1 MWIVAL
7 ALRRPVTIIAMAAL
21 MMLLGLYSFFSMS
34 KDIFPA
40 VNLPEVNLV
49 WYYPGMSAPEIEK
62 RIVNITERATSQTVT
77 GVDHI
82 ESNSFNGIG
91 LIKIYFKENA
101 STALAISQLSSV
113 SSAIRNILPQGIAPP
128 TILDFNAT
136 NVPIIDVVSTS
147 ETLTEMQLYDYMFNF
162 VGLFLF
168 TLPGVQ
174 SPAPFGGATRQVMLN
189 LDPSQLYAK
198 GVSPQDVLN
207 TLETSNVILPGGTA
221 KFGNYEYVVT
231 LNGSPIK
238 VDEFN
243 RIPIKY
249 QNNATVFVGD
259 VAPASDS
266 YAVQTDIAR
275 VNGVRASF
283 RYVLKLASAST
294 LDVVNDVKGV
304 VPRIMA
310 LAPKG
315 TKIYLAFDQ
324 SLFVKDSLIDV
335 FQEIFIASVLVG
347 IMTIIFLG
355 SWRSTLIVI
364 TSIPLAIM
372 TSIAALHITGQT
384 INIMTLGGLALSVG
398 MLVDDATVEVENIHR
413 NHAMGKPLAVAILD
427 GAHQIAM
434 PALVG
439 TLCICIVFAPVAMLK
454 GVSKFLFTPL
464 AMAVIFAML
473 TSYLLSRTLVATMA
487 ITLLPEDPKE
497 HGIGGRVGE
506 YLERFDQAFE
516 RFKGRYKSGLTTAL
530 EHRGLVLG
538 CIGVL
543 ILSSLLL
550 LFAVGQDFFPYV
562 DAGQIKLHV
571 RVPAGTRL
579 EETERLMAKVENIVR
594 DTIPPDELQL
604 MTDHI
609 GLPVYWALLFYQT
622 DTIGPQDADLQ
633 IELSEKHHP
642 SLGYIKKIRQTVN
655 EQMPGVEIYS
665 QAADITSQVLNFGL
679 SAPIDVQFQGRD
691 AYSSYKL
698 AVELLPK
705 VKTIP
710 GAVDVRIPETFDYPT
725 LKVNIDRAKA
735 LQLGISENLA
745 AQNLLNSLASSVVV
759 APNNWLDWDIGVNYS
774 VAVQTPQH
782 VVNSIDE
789 VLKTPINPGG
799 VGGNGTS
806 SSTNRYSN
814 SISSSSTNTTNA
826 QTQFVS
832 NIASVEHTVEPLGI
846 AHMNVLPVVDL
857 NCGVEGRDLGGVAAD
872 VQKAI
877 NTLKDIPPG
886 TTVQIRGQS
895 AAMHE
900 AFGGMGQGLILAMV
914 LVYLLMAINFQSWL
928 DPLLIMMALPGA
940 LAGVLWMLVIWHT
953 TLNVQSLMGAIMSIG
968 VATTNGNL
976 LITFANEYMEKENVD
991 PMTAAIEAGTTRL
1004 RPVLMTA
1011 LAMILGMLPMSLALG
1026 AGGGENA
1033 PLGRAVIGGLIAATF
1048 MTLLVIPIVYSFVG
1062 GTRVSKLQRDAR
1074 MRRILEQ
1081 TEAAQEAK
1089 M

>member
-21 MMLLGLYSFFSMS
+21 MMLFGLYSFFSMS

-82 ESNSFNGIG
+82 ESNSFTGIG
-91 LIKIYFKENA
+91 LIKIYFQENA

-113 SSAIRNILPQGIAPP
+113 TNAIRNILPQGIAPP
-128 TILDFNAT
+128 TILNFNAT
-136 NVPIIDVVSTS
+136 NVPIIDVISTS
-147 ETLTEMQLYDYMFNF
+147 ETLSEMQLYDYMFNF

-189 LDPSQLYAK
+189 LDPTQLYAK
-198 GVSPQDVLN
+198 GVAPEDVLN

-243 RIPIKY
+243 KIPIKY

-304 VPRIMA
+304 IPRVNA

-324 SLFVKDSLIDV
+324 SLFVKESLIDV

-372 TSIAALHITGQT
+372 TSIAALHVTGQT

-487 ITLLPEDPKE
+487 INLLPEDPNE
-497 HGIGGRVGE
+497 QGIGGRVGE
-506 YLERFDQAFE
+506 YLERFDHAFE

-538 CIGVL
+538 CIAVV
-543 ILSSLLL
+543 ISSSMLL

-562 DAGQIKLHV
+562 DAGQIKFHV
-571 RVPAGTRL
+571 RVPAGIRL
-579 EETERLMAKVENIVR
+579 EESERILAKVENIVR
-594 DTIPPDELQL
+594 STIPAGELQL

-642 SLGYIKKIRQTVN
+642 SLGYIAKIRQAVN
-655 EQMPGVEIYS
+655 EQMPGVQIYS

-691 AYSSYKL
+691 AYASYKL

-725 LKVNIDRAKA
+725 LKVKIDRAKA

-759 APNNWLDWDIGVNYS
+759 APNNWLDWDTGVNYS

-789 VLKTPINPGG
+789 VLKTPVNPALS
-799 VGGNGTS
+799 NASTSTSASNYS
-806 SSTNRYSN
+806 SSG
-814 SISSSSTNTTNA
+814 TTSGGS

-832 NIASVEHTVEPLGI
+832 NIASVEHTVTPLGI

-857 NCGVEGRDLGGVAAD
+857 DCGVEGRDLGGVAAD

-877 NTLKDIPPG
+877 NTLKDIPAG
-886 TTVQIRGQS
+886 TTIQIRGQS
-895 AAMHE
+895 QAMHE
-900 AFGGMGQGLILAMV
+900 AFGGMGQGLLLAMV

-953 TLNVQSLMGAIMSIG
+953 TLNVQSLMGAIMSVG

-1062 GTRVSKLQRDAR
+1062 GTRISKLQRDAQ

-1081 TEAAQEAK
+1081 TEAAQEVK

>member
-21 MMLLGLYSFFSMS
+21 MMLFGLYSFFSMS

-82 ESNSFNGIG
+82 ESNSFSGIG
-91 LIKIYFKENA
+91 VVKIYFKENA
-101 STALAISQLSSV
+101 STALAIAQLSSV

-147 ETLTEMQLYDYMFNF
+147 ETLSEMQLYDYMFNF

-189 LDPSQLYAK
+189 LDPERLYAK

-243 RIPIKY
+243 HIPIKY
-249 QNNATVFVGD
+249 ENNATVFVGD

-304 VPRIMA
+304 IPRINA

-347 IMTIIFLG
+347 IMTIVFLG

-372 TSIAALHITGQT
+372 TSIAALHVTGQT

-487 ITLLPEDPKE
+487 INLLPEDPNE

-538 CIGVL
+538 CIVVV
-543 ILSSLLL
+543 ILSSMLL

-594 DTIPPDELQL
+594 STVPANELQL

-642 SLGYIKKIRQTVN
+642 SLGYIKKIREAVN
-655 EQMPGVEIYS
+655 EQMPGVQIYS

-705 VKTIP
+705 VKVIP

-725 LKVNIDRAKA
+725 LRLNIDRAKA

-759 APNNWLDWDIGVNYS
+759 APNNWLDWDTGVNYS

-782 VVNSIDE
+782 VLNSFDE
-789 VLKTPINPGG
+789 VLKTPVNSSLVSSNTNSTSTGSSNP
-799 VGGNGTS
+799 
-806 SSTNRYSN
+806 
-814 SISSSSTNTTNA
+814 

-832 NIASVEHTVEPLGI
+832 NIASIEHTVTPLGI
-846 AHMNVLPVVDL
+846 AHMNVLPVIDL

-877 NTLKDIPPG
+877 ATLKDIPPG

-895 AAMHE
+895 QAMHE
-900 AFGGMGQGLILAMV
+900 AFGGMGSGLILAMV

-953 TLNVQSLMGAIMSIG
+953 TLNVQSLMGAIMSVG

-1062 GTRVSKLQRDAR
+1062 GTRISKLQRDAQ
-1074 MRRILEQ
+1074 MRRTWAL
-1081 TEAAQEAK
+1081 TEAAKEEQ

>member
-7 ALRRPVTIIAMAAL
+7 ALRRPVTIIALAAL
-21 MMLLGLYSFFSMS
+21 MMLFGLYAFFSMS

-40 VNLPEVNLV
+40 VNIPEVNLV

-189 LDPSQLYAK
+189 LDPGRVYAK
-198 GVSPQDVLN
+198 GGSPQDVLN

-238 VDEFN
+238 TDEFN
-243 RIPIKY
+243 RIPVKY

-259 VAPASDS
+259 VAPVSDS

-283 RYVLKLASAST
+283 RYVCKLASAST

-304 VPRIMA
+304 VQRIMA

-324 SLFVKDSLIDV
+324 SQFVKQSLIDV

-398 MLVDDATVEVENIHR
+398 MLVDDATVEIENIHR

-487 ITLLPEDPKE
+487 INLLPEDPKE

-516 RFKGRYKSGLTTAL
+516 RFKERYRRGLTTAL
-530 EHRGLVLG
+530 NHRGLVLG
-538 CIGVL
+538 CVAVV

-550 LFAVGQDFFPYV
+550 LMAVGQDFFPYV

-642 SLGYIKKIRQTVN
+642 SLGYIRKIRQAVN
-655 EQMPGVEIYS
+655 EQLPGVLIYS

-698 AVELLPK
+698 AIELLPK
-705 VKTIP
+705 VKAIP

-759 APNNWLDWDIGVNYS
+759 APNNWLDWDTGVNYS

-782 VVNSIDE
+782 VLNSFDE
-789 VLKTPINPGG
+789 VLKTP
-799 VGGNGTS
+799 VNGLVSSNIDASSTS
-806 SSTNRYSN
+806 SS
-814 SISSSSTNTTNA
+814 NA

-832 NIASVEHTVEPLGI
+832 NIASIQHTVTPLGI
-846 AHMNVLPVVDL
+846 AHMNVLPVIDL
-857 NCGVEGRDLGGVAAD
+857 NCGVEGRD
-872 VQKAI
+872 
-877 NTLKDIPPG
+877 
-886 TTVQIRGQS
+886 
-895 AAMHE
+895 
-900 AFGGMGQGLILAMV
+900 
-914 LVYLLMAINFQSWL
+914 
-928 DPLLIMMALPGA
+928 
-940 LAGVLWMLVIWHT
+940 
-953 TLNVQSLMGAIMSIG
+953 
-968 VATTNGNL
+968 
-976 LITFANEYMEKENVD
+976 
-991 PMTAAIEAGTTRL
+991 
-1004 RPVLMTA
+1004 
-1011 LAMILGMLPMSLALG
+1011 
-1026 AGGGENA
+1026 
-1033 PLGRAVIGGLIAATF
+1033 
-1048 MTLLVIPIVYSFVG
+1048 
-1062 GTRVSKLQRDAR
+1062 
-1074 MRRILEQ
+1074 
-1081 TEAAQEAK
+1081 
-1089 M
+1089 

>member
-21 MMLLGLYSFFSMS
+21 MMLFGLYSFFSMS

-82 ESNSFNGIG
+82 ESNSFTGIG
-91 LIKIYFKENA
+91 LIKIYFHENA

-113 SSAIRNILPQGIAPP
+113 TSAIRNILPQGIAPP

-189 LDPSQLYAK
+189 LDPAQLYAK

-207 TLETSNVILPGGTA
+207 TLEASNVILPGGTA
-221 KFGNYEYVVT
+221 KFGDYEYVVT

-243 RIPIKY
+243 KIPIKY
-249 QNNATVFVGD
+249 QNSATVFVGD

-304 VPRIMA
+304 IPRINA

-324 SLFVKDSLIDV
+324 STFVRESLVDV

-347 IMTIIFLG
+347 LMTIIFLG

-372 TSIAALHITGQT
+372 TSIAALHVTGQT

-487 ITLLPEDPKE
+487 INLLPEDPKE

-506 YLERFDQAFE
+506 YLERFDKSFE
-516 RFKGRYKSGLTTAL
+516 RFKERYRRGLTTAL
-530 EHRGLVLG
+530 HHRGLVLG
-538 CIGVL
+538 CVGAVIV
-543 ILSSLLL
+543 SSFLLL
-550 LFAVGQDFFPYV
+550 SAVGQDFFPYV

-579 EETERLMAKVENIVR
+579 EETERMMAKVENIVR
-594 DTIPPDELQL
+594 VTIPSDELQL

-633 IELSEKHHP
+633 IELSKKHHP
-642 SLGYIKKIRQTVN
+642 SLGYIKKIRQAVN
-655 EQMPGVEIYS
+655 EQMPGVQIYS

-698 AVELLPK
+698 AVELLSK

-725 LKVNIDRAKA
+725 LQVNIDRAKA

-745 AQNLLNSLASSVVV
+745 AENLLNSLASSVVV
-759 APNNWLDWDIGVNYS
+759 APNNWLDWDTGVNYS

-789 VLKTPINPGG
+789 VLKTPINPALL
-799 VGGNGTS
+799 
-806 SSTNRYSN
+806 SN
-814 SISSSSTNTTNA
+814 NSNTTDQ

-832 NIASVEHTVEPLGI
+832 NIASVKHTATPLGI

-857 NCGVEGRDLGGVAAD
+857 SCGVEGRDLGGVAAD

-877 NTLKDIPPG
+877 NTLKDIPAG

-900 AFGGMGQGLILAMV
+900 AFGGMGQGLVLAMV

-953 TLNVQSLMGAIMSIG
+953 TLNVQSLMGAIMSVG

-991 PMTAAIEAGTTRL
+991 PLTAAIEAGTTRL

-1011 LAMILGMLPMSLALG
+1011 FAMILGMLPMSLALG

-1062 GTRVSKLQRDAR
+1062 GTRVSKLQRDAQ
-1074 MRRILEQ
+1074 MRRTLEQ
-1081 TEAAQEAK
+1081 TEAAKEAQ

>member
-21 MMLLGLYSFFSMS
+21 MMLFGLYSFFSMS

-82 ESNSFNGIG
+82 ESNSFSGIG
-91 LIKIYFKENA
+91 VVKIYFQENA
-101 STALAISQLSSV
+101 STALAIAQLSSV
-113 SSAIRNILPQGIAPP
+113 TSAIRNILPQGIAPP
-128 TILDFNAT
+128 TILNFNAT
-136 NVPIIDVVSTS
+136 NVPIIDVISTS
-147 ETLTEMQLYDYMFNF
+147 ETLSEMQLYDYMFNF

-189 LDPSQLYAK
+189 LDPGRLYAK

-243 RIPIKY
+243 HIPIKY

-304 VPRIMA
+304 IPRINA

-347 IMTIIFLG
+347 IMTIVFLG

-372 TSIAALHITGQT
+372 TSIAALHVTGQT

-487 ITLLPEDPKE
+487 INLLPEDPNE

-538 CIGVL
+538 CIAVV
-543 ILSSLLL
+543 ILSSMLL

-579 EETERLMAKVENIVR
+579 EETERMMAKVENIVR
-594 DTIPPDELQL
+594 STIPSDELQL

-642 SLGYIKKIRQTVN
+642 SLGYIKKIRQAVN
-655 EQMPGVEIYS
+655 EQMPGVQIYS

-705 VKTIP
+705 IKVIP

-725 LKVNIDRAKA
+725 LRVNIDRAKA

-759 APNNWLDWDIGVNYS
+759 APNNWLDWDTGVNYS

-782 VVNSIDE
+782 VVNSFDE
-789 VLKTPINPGG
+789 VLKTP
-799 VGGNGTS
+799 VNGLV
-806 SSTNRYSN
+806 SSTSN
-814 SISSSSTNTTNA
+814 SDSTTTGSSNA

-832 NIASVEHTVEPLGI
+832 NIASIEHTVTPLGI
-846 AHMNVLPVVDL
+846 AHMNVLPVIDL

-877 NTLKDIPPG
+877 ATLKDIPPG

-895 AAMHE
+895 QAMRE
-900 AFGGMGQGLILAMV
+900 AFGGMGSGLILAMV

-953 TLNVQSLMGAIMSIG
+953 TLNVQSLMGAIMSVG

-1062 GTRVSKLQRDAR
+1062 GTRISKLQRDAQ
-1074 MRRILEQ
+1074 MRRTWAL
-1081 TEAAQEAK
+1081 TEAAKEAQ

>member
-1 MWIVAL
+1 MWIVAV
-7 ALRRPVTIIAMAAL
+7 ALRRPITIIAMAAL
-21 MMLLGLYSFFSMS
+21 MLLFGLYSFFSMS

-62 RIVNITERATSQTVT
+62 RIVNITERAASQTVT

-82 ESNSFNGIG
+82 ESNSFTGIG
-91 LIKIYFKENA
+91 LVKIYFQENA

-113 SSAIRNILPQGIAPP
+113 TNAIRNILPQGIAPP

-147 ETLTEMQLYDYMFNF
+147 ETLSEMQLYDYMFNF

-189 LDPSQLYAK
+189 LDPAQLYAK
-198 GVSPQDVLN
+198 GVAPEDVLN

-221 KFGNYEYVVT
+221 KFGNYEYVVA

-243 RIPIKY
+243 KIPIKY

-294 LDVVNDVKGV
+294 LNVVNDVKGV
-304 VPRIMA
+304 IPRINA

-372 TSIAALHITGQT
+372 TSIAALHVTGQT

-439 TLCICIVFAPVAMLK
+439 TLCICIVFAPVTMLK

-487 ITLLPEDPKE
+487 INLLPEDPNE

-506 YLERFDQAFE
+506 YLERFDHAFE

-538 CIGVL
+538 CIVVV
-543 ILSSLLL
+543 ILSSMLL

-562 DAGQIKLHV
+562 DAGQIKFHV

-579 EETERLMAKVENIVR
+579 EETERIMAKVENIVR
-594 DTIPPDELQL
+594 STIPTDELQL

-642 SLGYIKKIRQTVN
+642 SLGYIAKIRLAVN

-679 SAPIDVQFQGRD
+679 SSPIDVQFQGRD
-691 AYSSYKL
+691 AYASYKL

-705 VKTIP
+705 LKTIP

-725 LKVNIDRAKA
+725 LKVNIDRSKA
-735 LQLGISENLA
+735 LQLGISEDLA

-759 APNNWLDWDIGVNYS
+759 APNNWLDWDTGVNYS

-782 VVNSIDE
+782 VVNSFDQ
-789 VLKTPINPGG
+789 VLKTPINPVLASSGLAS
-799 VGGNGTS
+799 NNTS
-806 SSTNRYSN
+806 SDST
-814 SISSSSTNTTNA
+814 SSGTP
-826 QTQFVS
+826 QIQFVS
-832 NIASVEHTVEPLGI
+832 NIASIEHTVTPLGI

-857 NCGVEGRDLGGVAAD
+857 NCGVEGRDLGGVATD

-877 NTLKDIPPG
+877 NTLTHIPPG

-895 AAMHE
+895 QAMHE
-900 AFGGMGQGLILAMV
+900 AFGGMGQGLLLAMV

-953 TLNVQSLMGAIMSIG
+953 SLNVQSLMGAIMSVG

-1062 GTRVSKLQRDAR
+1062 GTRISKLQRDAQ

>member
-1 MWIVAL
+1 
-7 ALRRPVTIIAMAAL
+7 MAAL
-21 MMLLGLYSFFSMS
+21 MMLFGLYSFFSMS

-91 LIKIYFKENA
+91 LVKIYFKENA
-101 STALAISQLSSV
+101 STALAIAQLSSV

-189 LDPSQLYAK
+189 LDPGRLYAK

-243 RIPIKY
+243 HIPVKY

-259 VAPASDS
+259 VAPVSDS

-324 SLFVKDSLIDV
+324 STFVKESLIDV

-372 TSIAALHITGQT
+372 TSIAALHVTGQT

-398 MLVDDATVEVENIHR
+398 MLVDDATVEIENIHR
-413 NHAMGKPLAVAILD
+413 NHAMGKPLAVSILD

-487 ITLLPEDPKE
+487 INLLPEDPNE

-506 YLERFDQAFE
+506 YLERFDQGFE
-516 RFKGRYKSGLTTAL
+516 RFKERYKRGLTTAL
-530 EHRGLVLG
+530 NHRGLVLG
-538 CIGVL
+538 CVAVV

-550 LFAVGQDFFPYV
+550 FMAVGQDFFPYV

-579 EETERLMAKVENIVR
+579 EETERIMAKVENIVR
-594 DTIPPDELQL
+594 ASVPADELQL

-642 SLGYIKKIRQTVN
+642 SLGYIRKIREAVN
-655 EQMPGVEIYS
+655 EQLPGVQIYS

-705 VKTIP
+705 VKAIP

-725 LKVNIDRAKA
+725 LRVNIDRAKA

-759 APNNWLDWDIGVNYS
+759 APNNWLDWDTGVNYS

-782 VVNSIDE
+782 VINSFDE
-789 VLKTPINPGG
+789 VLKTP
-799 VGGNGTS
+799 VNGLVS
-806 SSTNRYSN
+806 SNSDPSSTY
-814 SISSSSTNTTNA
+814 SSSSGSTGSANA

-832 NIASVEHTVEPLGI
+832 NIASIQHTVTPLGI
-846 AHMNVLPVVDL
+846 AHMNVLPVIDL

-877 NTLKDIPPG
+877 ATLKDIPPG

-895 AAMHE
+895 AAMRE
-900 AFGGMGQGLILAMV
+900 AFGGMGSGLILAMV

-953 TLNVQSLMGAIMSIG
+953 TLNVQSLMGAIMSVG

-1062 GTRVSKLQRDAR
+1062 GTRISKLQRDAQ
-1074 MRRILEQ
+1074 MRRIWEQ
-1081 TEAAQEAK
+1081 TEAAKEAQ

>member
-21 MMLLGLYSFFSMS
+21 MMLFGLYAFFSMS

-40 VNLPEVNLV
+40 VNIPEVNLV

-189 LDPSQLYAK
+189 LDPGRLYAK

-243 RIPIKY
+243 RIPVKY

-324 SLFVKDSLIDV
+324 STFVKESLIDV

-398 MLVDDATVEVENIHR
+398 MLVDDATVEIENIHR

-439 TLCICIVFAPVAMLK
+439 TLCICIVFAPVGMLK

-487 ITLLPEDPKE
+487 INLLPEDPKE

-516 RFKGRYKSGLTTAL
+516 RFKERYRRGLTTAL
-530 EHRGLVLG
+530 DHRGLVLG
-538 CIGVL
+538 CVGVV

-550 LFAVGQDFFPYV
+550 LLAVGQDFFPYV

-594 DTIPPDELQL
+594 DTIPPDELHL

-633 IELSEKHHP
+633 IELSENHHP
-642 SLGYIKKIRQTVN
+642 SLEYIKKIRQTVN
-655 EQMPGVEIYS
+655 ERMPGVQIYS

-705 VKTIP
+705 VTTIP

-725 LKVNIDRAKA
+725 LRVNIDRAKA

-789 VLKTPINPGG
+789 VLKTPINPGA
-799 VGGNGTS
+799 VGGNSNSTSTS
-806 SSTNRYSN
+806 STS
-814 SISSSSTNTTNA
+814 TTNA

-895 AAMHE
+895 AAMRE

-953 TLNVQSLMGAIMSIG
+953 TLNVQSLMGAIMSVG

-1062 GTRVSKLQRDAR
+1062 GTRISKLQRDAQ

-1081 TEAAQEAK
+1081 TEAAKEAQ

>member
-21 MMLLGLYSFFSMS
+21 MMLFGLYSFFSMS

-40 VNLPEVNLV
+40 VNIPEVNLV

-82 ESNSFNGIG
+82 ESNSFAGIG
-91 LIKIYFKENA
+91 LVKIYFKENA

-113 SSAIRNILPQGIAPP
+113 TSAIRNILPQGIAPP

-189 LDPSQLYAK
+189 LDPARLYAK

-207 TLETSNVILPGGTA
+207 TLESSNVILPGGTA

-243 RIPIKY
+243 HIPVKY

-324 SLFVKDSLIDV
+324 STFVRESLIDV

-372 TSIAALHITGQT
+372 TSIAALHVTGQT

-398 MLVDDATVEVENIHR
+398 MLVDDATVEIENIHR

-487 ITLLPEDPKE
+487 INLLPEDPKE

-516 RFKGRYKSGLTTAL
+516 RFKERYRRGLTTAL
-530 EHRGLVLG
+530 HHRGLVLG
-538 CIGVL
+538 CVAAV

-550 LFAVGQDFFPYV
+550 LIAVGQDFFPYV
-562 DAGQIKLHV
+562 DTGQIKLHV

-579 EETERLMAKVENIVR
+579 EETERMMAKVENIVR
-594 DTIPPDELQL
+594 SAIPPDELQL

-633 IELSEKHHP
+633 IELSKKHHP
-642 SLGYIKKIRQTVN
+642 SLGYIRKIRQAVN
-655 EQMPGVEIYS
+655 EQMPGVQIYS

-735 LQLGISENLA
+735 LQFGISEDLA

-759 APNNWLDWDIGVNYS
+759 APNNWLDWDTGVNYS

-782 VVNSIDE
+782 VLNSFDE
-789 VLKTPINPGG
+789 VLKTPINPGL
-799 VGGNGTS
+799 VSSNSNSTS
-806 SSTNRYSN
+806 VSSTNP
-814 SISSSSTNTTNA
+814 

-832 NIASVEHTVEPLGI
+832 NIASIQHTVTPLGI
-846 AHMNVLPVVDL
+846 AHMNVLPVIDL

-877 NTLKDIPPG
+877 ATLKDIPPG

-895 AAMHE
+895 EAMRE
-900 AFGGMGQGLILAMV
+900 AFSGMGQGLILAMV

-953 TLNVQSLMGAIMSIG
+953 TLNVQSLMGAIMSVG

-1062 GTRVSKLQRDAR
+1062 GTRVSKLQRDAQ

-1081 TEAAQEAK
+1081 TEAAKEAQ

>member
-21 MMLLGLYSFFSMS
+21 MMLFGLYSFFSMS

-40 VNLPEVNLV
+40 VNIPEVNLV

-62 RIVNITERATSQTVT
+62 RIVNITERATSQTVS

-82 ESNSFNGIG
+82 ESNSFSGIG
-91 LIKIYFKENA
+91 VVKIYFKENA
-101 STALAISQLSSV
+101 STALGISQLTSV
-113 SSAIRNILPQGIAPP
+113 TNAIRNILPQGIAPP
-128 TILDFNAT
+128 TVLDFNAT

-147 ETLTEMQLYDYMFNF
+147 ETLTETQLYDYMFNF

-189 LDPSQLYAK
+189 LDPTRLYAK

-207 TLETSNVILPGGTA
+207 TLENSNVILPGGTA

-231 LNGSPIK
+231 LNGSPIH

-243 RIPIKY
+243 RIPVKY
-249 QNNATVFVGD
+249 QNNATVFLGD

-304 VPRIMA
+304 IPRVTA

-315 TKIYLAFDQ
+315 TRIYLAFDQ
-324 SLFVKDSLIDV
+324 SEFVKESLIDV

-347 IMTIIFLG
+347 VMTIVFLG
-355 SWRSTLIVI
+355 SWRSTLIVV

-464 AMAVIFAML
+464 ALAVIFAML

-487 ITLLPEDPKE
+487 INLLPEDPNE

-506 YLERFDQAFE
+506 YLVRFDHAFD
-516 RFKGRYKSGLTTAL
+516 RFRENYRAGLTTAL
-530 EHRGLVLG
+530 HHRGLVLG
-538 CIGVL
+538 CIGAV

-550 LFAVGQDFFPYV
+550 LMAVGQDFFPYV
-562 DAGQIKLHV
+562 DAGQIKFHV

-579 EETERLMAKVENIVR
+579 EETERTMARVENIVR
-594 DTIPPDELQL
+594 SVIPPKELRL
-604 MTDHI
+604 ITDHI

-633 IELSEKHHP
+633 IELSKKHRP
-642 SLGYIKKIRQTVN
+642 SLAYIEQIRRAVN
-655 EQMPGVEIYS
+655 EQLPGVQIYS

-679 SAPIDVQFQGRD
+679 SAPIDVQLQGRD

-705 VKTIP
+705 IRTIP
-710 GAVDVRIPETFDYPT
+710 GVVDVRIPETFDYPT
-725 LKVNIDRAKA
+725 LRVNIDRTKA
-735 LQLGISENLA
+735 LQLGISESLA
-745 AQNLLNSLASSVVV
+745 AQNVLDSLASSVVV
-759 APNNWLDWDIGVNYS
+759 APNNWLDWDNGVNYS

-782 VVNSIDE
+782 VINSIDE
-789 VLKTPINPGG
+789 VLKTPINPTGRLDG
-799 VGGNGTS
+799 A
-806 SSTNRYSN
+806 SST
-814 SISSSSTNTTNA
+814 TA

-832 NIASVEHTVEPLGI
+832 NIASVKHTVTPLGI
-846 AHMNVLPVVDL
+846 AHMNVLPVIDL

-872 VQKAI
+872 VQNAI
-877 NTLKDIPPG
+877 GQLKHVPPG
-886 TTVQIRGQS
+886 TTIQIRGQS
-895 AAMHE
+895 EAMHE
-900 AFGGMGQGLILAMV
+900 AFGGMGRGLILAMV
-914 LVYLLMAINFQSWL
+914 LVYLLMATNYQSWL
-928 DPLLIMMALPGA
+928 DPLLIMIALPGA
-940 LAGVLWMLVIWHT
+940 FAGVLWMLVLWHT
-953 TLNVQSLMGAIMSIG
+953 TLNVQSLMGAIMSVG

-976 LITFANEYMEKENVD
+976 LITFANEYMEKEGVD
-991 PMTAAIEAGTTRL
+991 PLTAAIEAGTTRL

-1062 GTRVSKLQRDAR
+1062 GTRVSKLQRDAQ
-1074 MRRILEQ
+1074 MRRTLAQ
-1081 TEAAQEAK
+1081 TEAAKEAQ

>member
-21 MMLLGLYSFFSMS
+21 MMLFGLYSFFSMS

-91 LIKIYFKENA
+91 LVKIYFKENA
-101 STALAISQLSSV
+101 STALAIAQLSSV

-147 ETLTEMQLYDYMFNF
+147 ETLSEMQLYDYMFNF

-189 LDPSQLYAK
+189 LDPERLYAK

-243 RIPIKY
+243 KIPIKY
-249 QNNATVFVGD
+249 ENNATVFVGD

-304 VPRIMA
+304 IPRINA

-347 IMTIIFLG
+347 IMTIVFLG

-372 TSIAALHITGQT
+372 TSIAALHVTGQT

-487 ITLLPEDPKE
+487 INLLPEDPNE

-506 YLERFDQAFE
+506 YLKRFDEAFE
-516 RFKGRYKSGLTTAL
+516 RFKGKYKGGLTIAL

-538 CIGVL
+538 CIAVL
-543 ILSSLLL
+543 ILSSMLLF
-550 LFAVGQDFFPYV
+550 FAVGQDFFPYV
-562 DAGQIKLHV
+562 DAGQIKFHV

-579 EETERLMAKVENIVR
+579 EETERILARVENIVR
-594 DTIPPDELQL
+594 ATIPPDELQL

-633 IELSEKHHP
+633 IELSAKHHP
-642 SLGYIKKIRQTVN
+642 SLGYIGKIRQAVN

-705 VKTIP
+705 VKVIP

-725 LKVNIDRAKA
+725 LRVNIDRAKA

-759 APNNWLDWDIGVNYS
+759 APNNWLDWDTGVNYS

-782 VVNSIDE
+782 VVNSFDE
-789 VLKTPINPGG
+789 VLKTPINSN
-799 VGGNGTS
+799 VVS
-806 SSTNRYSN
+806 SNTNSA
-814 SISSSSTNTTNA
+814 SSSSGNP

-832 NIASVEHTVEPLGI
+832 NIASIEHTVTPLGI
-846 AHMNVLPVVDL
+846 AHMNVLPVIDL

-877 NTLKDIPPG
+877 ATLKDIPPG

-895 AAMHE
+895 QAMRE
-900 AFGGMGQGLILAMV
+900 AFGGMGSGLILAMV

-953 TLNVQSLMGAIMSIG
+953 TLNVQSLMGAIMSVG

-1062 GTRVSKLQRDAR
+1062 GTRISKLQRDAQ
-1074 MRRILEQ
+1074 MRRTWEQ

>member
-21 MMLLGLYSFFSMS
+21 MMLFGLYSFFSMS

-91 LIKIYFKENA
+91 LVKIYFKENA
-101 STALAISQLSSV
+101 STALAIAQLSSV

-189 LDPSQLYAK
+189 LDPGRLYAK
-198 GVSPQDVLN
+198 GISPQDVLN

-243 RIPIKY
+243 HIPVKY

-259 VAPASDS
+259 VAPVSDS

-324 SLFVKDSLIDV
+324 STFVKESLIDV

-372 TSIAALHITGQT
+372 TSIAALHVTGQT

-398 MLVDDATVEVENIHR
+398 MLVDDATVEIENIHR
-413 NHAMGKPLAVAILD
+413 NHAMGKPLAVSILD

-487 ITLLPEDPKE
+487 INLLPEDPNE

-506 YLERFDQAFE
+506 YLERFDQGFE
-516 RFKGRYKSGLTTAL
+516 RFKERYKRGLTTAL
-530 EHRGLVLG
+530 NHRGLVLG
-538 CIGVL
+538 CVAVV

-550 LFAVGQDFFPYV
+550 FMAVGQDFFPYV

-579 EETERLMAKVENIVR
+579 EETERIMAKVENIVR
-594 DTIPPDELQL
+594 ASVPADELQL

-642 SLGYIKKIRQTVN
+642 SLGYIRKIREAVN
-655 EQMPGVEIYS
+655 EQLPGVQIYS

-705 VKTIP
+705 VKAIP

-759 APNNWLDWDIGVNYS
+759 APNNWLDWDTGVNYS

-782 VVNSIDE
+782 VVNSFDE
-789 VLKTPINPGG
+789 VLKTPINPGL
-799 VGGNGTS
+799 VS
-806 SSTNRYSN
+806 SN
-814 SISSSSTNTTNA
+814 SYSTSANTTNT

-832 NIASVEHTVEPLGI
+832 NIASIKHTVTPLGI
-846 AHMNVLPVVDL
+846 AHMNVLPVIDL

-877 NTLKDIPPG
+877 ATLKDIPPG

-900 AFGGMGQGLILAMV
+900 AFGGMGSGLVLAMV

-953 TLNVQSLMGAIMSIG
+953 TLNVQSLMGAIMSVG

-1062 GTRVSKLQRDAR
+1062 GTRISKLQRDAQ
-1074 MRRILEQ
+1074 MRRIWEQ
-1081 TEAAQEAK
+1081 TEAAKEAQ